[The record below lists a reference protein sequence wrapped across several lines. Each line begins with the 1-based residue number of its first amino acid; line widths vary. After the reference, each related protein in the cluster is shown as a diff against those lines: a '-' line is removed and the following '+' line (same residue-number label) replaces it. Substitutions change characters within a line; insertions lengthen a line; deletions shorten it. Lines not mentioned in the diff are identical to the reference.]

1 MGRRREKLKEIDKKS
16 LRDLLRRGCTGIDIE
31 DYCREHNL
39 SFISAFQF
47 ISVEEATE
55 RNSKRRYGGT

>member
-1 MGRRREKLKEIDKKS
+1 MGRRREKLKETDKKS
-16 LRDLLRRGCTGIDIE
+16 LRDLLRRGGTGIDIE

-47 ISVEEATE
+47 ISAEEATKL
-55 RNSKRRYGGT
+55 SSRRRHGGT